1 MFLTPLVVTRGIAER
16 IKKDEEFSKFVVESH
31 LRYLR
36 QDWGDTCEEDWKLN
50 DNAVK
55 NGNDRIV
62 AKYGNIFI
70 ITEWDRSV
78 TTILF
83 TEEY

>member
-1 MFLTPLVVTRGIAER
+1 MLNGRWVMTRSVAAKMKENEDFALFITDCINKFLSE
-16 IKKDEEFSKFVVESH
+16 
-31 LRYLR
+31 
-36 QDWGDTCEEDWKLN
+36 DWGDTCEEDWKLN
-50 DNAVK
+50 DDAVK
-55 NGNDRIV
+55 FGNDRIV
-62 AKYGNIFI
+62 ARYDNIFI